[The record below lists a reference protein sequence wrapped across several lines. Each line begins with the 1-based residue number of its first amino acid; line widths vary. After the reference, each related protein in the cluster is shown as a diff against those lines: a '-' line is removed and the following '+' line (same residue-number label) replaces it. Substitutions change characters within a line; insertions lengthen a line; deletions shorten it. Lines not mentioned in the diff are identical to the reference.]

1 MHYQDCLMCSFE
13 DRNELTGA
21 DRKQIKDLGLTFRG
35 KNAWPMFRR
44 MEPGFYPWSI
54 DAKECV
60 FLTQAIPQVLVI
72 VEDIQVG
79 KVSMDLTQGQSILR
93 YRSDNQQKQE
103 WLSKEIK
110 IPNPERSYQVPPI
123 RDEQLIHQ
131 IKQSGKMGNAI
142 LQTDICY
149 IPSPVQEK
157 KEDRPYYPHLFFLTD
172 KESGMI
178 MDVEVYEN

>member
-60 FLTQAIPQVLVI
+60 FLTQAIQQVLVV

-79 KVSMDLTQGQSILR
+79 KVSMDLTQGRSILR
-93 YRSDNQQKQE
+93 YRSADPQE
-103 WLSKEIK
+103 HEWQSKK
-110 IPNPERSYQVPPI
+110 IELPYPTQTYNVTPI
-123 RDEQLIHQ
+123 NNEQLVGQ
-131 IKQSGKMGNAI
+131 IKKLVKWEM
-142 LQTDICY
+142 
-149 IPSPVQEK
+149 
-157 KEDRPYYPHLFFLTD
+157 
-172 KESGMI
+172 
-178 MDVEVYEN
+178 